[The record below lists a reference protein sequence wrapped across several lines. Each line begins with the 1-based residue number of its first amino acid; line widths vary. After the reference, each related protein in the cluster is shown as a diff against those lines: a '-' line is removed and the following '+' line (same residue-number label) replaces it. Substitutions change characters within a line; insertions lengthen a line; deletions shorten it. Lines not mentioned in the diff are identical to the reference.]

1 MSSATG
7 AGEVIAV
14 RPKPWSVT
22 AAARASD
29 SRLRTAWSCSA
40 MASARRPRGL
50 PSISVFLS
58 TGAASPL
65 ATDPTAATSA
75 VPPSKAVV
83 HGLVVVVP
91 PPVLPPPVLPPLL
104 LLPPPPHAARNTE
117 TNAALRRARVRDIRR
132 LSTGG

>member
-1 MSSATG
+1 
-7 AGEVIAV
+7 
-14 RPKPWSVT
+14 
-22 AAARASD
+22 
-29 SRLRTAWSCSA
+29 

-75 VPPSKAVV
+75 VSASNAVV

-117 TNAALRRARVRDIRR
+117 TNAAMRRARVRDIWR
-132 LSTGG
+132 LSTIVGAGTPNKKPRSCLRSPGVQSISVLAAG